1 VAPAQILIVED
12 ESIIA
17 EDIHDSLQNLG
28 YAAAATAS
36 SGEEAIAKAEE
47 IHPNLVLM
55 DIKLEGA
62 MDGVEAARHIRSRF
76 DIPVI
81 YLTAY
86 ADEETLEQ
94 AKTTESYG
102 YILKPFQERELRASV
117 EMALYKHQMESKSRE
132 KERWLA
138 TTLKSIGDAV
148 IATDRKERI
157 TFMNPVAETLTGWKE
172 KDALGKDL
180 TEVFSIEN
188 KQTGIL
194 AESPAAKALRK
205 GDIVGLENHTTLIA
219 KDGTET
225 PILDSAA
232 PIRDEKGSIA
242 GAVLVFRHPSQRQR
256 RKNIGKRA
264 AEEYRAVPG
273 SARARG
279 KMPVVLTEEE
289 IARLKIQPRLKEMYY
304 LKELKRRKR
313 EGARSLRRIEN
324 KIFNASRN
332 NAIIA
337 LLYSSGIKVA
347 ELASLNLADV
357 DLRKREI
364 RAPGKSG
371 SHGYCSVTQETVGA
385 LKSYLEAREAKGNVN
400 DQALFITRAGERIKR
415 RDIQRVLPEY
425 AKEAGINKKVSPQT
439 LRHSIAIH
447 LLDRGMDLRYV
458 QALLRH
464 ASASSTQIYTP
475 EVSNRRLKEELS
487 YHHPDNL

>member
-1 VAPAQILIVED
+1 MAPAQILIVED
-12 ESIIA
+12 ESIVA

-28 YAAAATAS
+28 YIAAATVS

-47 IHPNLVLM
+47 IHPSLVLM

-94 AKTTESYG
+94 AKVTESYG

-132 KERWLA
+132 KERWLG

-180 TEVFSIEN
+180 TEVFTIEN
-188 KQTGIL
+188 KQTGVL
-194 AESPAAKALRK
+194 VESPAAKALRK
-205 GDIVGLENHTTLIA
+205 GDIVDLENHTALIA
-219 KDGTET
+219 KDRTEI

-232 PIRDEKGSIA
+232 PIRDEKGNIA
-242 GAVLVFRHPSQRQR
+242 GAVLVFRHLNQRR
-256 RKNIGKRA
+256 SRKNIGKRA
-264 AEEYRAVPG
+264 AEKYPAVPG
-273 SARARG
+273 SARTRR

-289 IARLKIQPRLKEMYY
+289 IGKLKMQPRLKEMYY

-324 KIFNASRN
+324 KIFNARRN

-347 ELASLNLADV
+347 ELASLNLADI

-364 RAPGKSG
+364 RASEKSG

-385 LKSYLEAREAKGNVN
+385 LKSYLKAREAKGNAN
-400 DQALFITRAGERIKR
+400 DQALFTTRAGERIKR
-415 RDIQRVLPEY
+415 RDIQRIVPGY
-425 AKEAGINKKVSPQT
+425 AKEAGISKRVSPQT

-447 LLDRGMDLRYV
+447 LLDQGMDLRYV
-458 QALLRH
+458 QVFLRH
-464 ASASSTQIYTP
+464 ASASSTQIYTRI
-475 EVSNRRLKEELS
+475 SNRRLKEELS
-487 YHHPDNL
+487 SHHPDNL

>member
-1 VAPAQILIVED
+1 VASAQILIVED
-12 ESIIA
+12 ESIVA

-28 YAAAATAS
+28 YTAAATVS

-47 IHPNLVLM
+47 IHPDLVLM

-62 MDGVEAARHIRSRF
+62 MDGVEAARHIRSHF

-86 ADEETLEQ
+86 ADEETIEQ
-94 AKTTESYG
+94 AKATESYG

-117 EMALYKHQMESKSRE
+117 EMALYKHEMESKSRE
-132 KERWLA
+132 KERWLG

-148 IATDRKERI
+148 IATDIKERI

-180 TEVFSIEN
+180 TEVFTIEN
-188 KQTGIL
+188 KQAGIL
-194 AESPAAKALRK
+194 AESSAAKALRK
-205 GDIVGLENHTTLIA
+205 SDIVGLENHTTLIA
-219 KDGTET
+219 KDRTQI

-232 PIRDEKGSIA
+232 PIRDEKGNIA
-242 GAVLVFRHPSQRQR
+242 GAVLVFRHLNQRQG

-264 AEEYRAVPG
+264 AEKYPAGPG
-273 SARARG
+273 SVRARK

-289 IARLKIQPRLKEMYY
+289 IGRLKMQPRLKEMYY

-357 DLRKREI
+357 DLREREI

-371 SHGYCSVTQETVGA
+371 NHGYCSITRETVGA
-385 LKSYLEAREAKGNVN
+385 LKSYLEARAAKGNAN
-400 DQALFITRAGERIKR
+400 DQALFITRAGERIKG
-415 RDIQRVLPEY
+415 RDIQRIVPGY
-425 AKEAGINKKVSPQT
+425 AKEAGISKRVSPQT

-447 LLDRGMDLRYV
+447 LLDQGMDLRYV
-458 QALLRH
+458 QVFLRH
-464 ASASSTQIYTP
+464 ASASSTQIYTR
-475 EVSNRRLKEELS
+475 VSNKRLKEELS
-487 YHHPDNL
+487 SHHPDNL

>member
-12 ESIIA
+12 ESIVA

-28 YAAAATAS
+28 YTAATVS

-47 IHPNLVLM
+47 IHPSLVLM

-86 ADEETLEQ
+86 ADDGTLERV
-94 AKTTESYG
+94 KTTEPYG

-132 KERWLA
+132 KERWLG

-180 TEVFSIEN
+180 TEVFTIEN
-188 KQTGIL
+188 KQTGVL
-194 AESPAAKALRK
+194 VESPAAKALRK

-219 KDGTET
+219 KNRTEI

-232 PIRDEKGSIA
+232 PIRDEKGNIA
-242 GAVLVFRHPSQRQR
+242 GAVLVFRHLNQRRR
-256 RKNIGKRA
+256 RKNIRKRA
-264 AEEYRAVPG
+264 AEKCRVVSG
-273 SARARG
+273 NARTSR

-289 IARLKIQPRLKEMYY
+289 IGRLKMQPRLKEMYY

-324 KIFNASRN
+324 KIFNARRN

-347 ELASLNLADV
+347 ELASLNLADI
-357 DLRKREI
+357 DLKKREI
-364 RAPGKSG
+364 RTPGKSG
-371 SHGYCSVTQETVGA
+371 SHGYCSVTQETVGV
-385 LKSYLEAREAKGNVN
+385 LKSYLKAREAKGNAN
-400 DQALFITRAGERIKR
+400 GQALFITRTGERIKR
-415 RDIQRVLPEY
+415 RDIQRIVPRY
-425 AKEAGINKKVSPQT
+425 AKEAGISKRVSPQT

-447 LLDRGMDLRYV
+447 LLDQGMDLRYV
-458 QALLRH
+458 QVFLRH
-464 ASASSTQIYTP
+464 ASASSTQIYTR
-475 EVSNRRLKEELS
+475 VSNRRLKEELS
-487 YHHPDNL
+487 SHHPDNL

>member
-1 VAPAQILIVED
+1 MASAQILIVED
-12 ESIIA
+12 ESIVA

-28 YAAAATAS
+28 YTAAATVS

-47 IHPNLVLM
+47 IHPSLVLM

-62 MDGVEAARHIRSRF
+62 MDGVEAARHIRSHF

-86 ADEETLEQ
+86 ADEETIEQ
-94 AKTTESYG
+94 AKATESYG

-117 EMALYKHQMESKSRE
+117 EMALYKHEMESKSRE
-132 KERWLA
+132 KERWLG

-148 IATDRKERI
+148 IATDIKERI

-180 TEVFSIEN
+180 TEVFTIEN
-188 KQTGIL
+188 KQAGIL
-194 AESPAAKALRK
+194 AESSAAKALRK
-205 GDIVGLENHTTLIA
+205 SDIVGLENHTTLIA
-219 KDGTET
+219 KDRTQI

-232 PIRDEKGSIA
+232 PIRDEKGNIA
-242 GAVLVFRHPSQRQR
+242 GAVLVFRHLNQRQG

-264 AEEYRAVPG
+264 AEKYPAGPG
-273 SARARG
+273 SVRARK

-289 IARLKIQPRLKEMYY
+289 IGRLKMQPRLKEMYY

-357 DLRKREI
+357 DLREREI

-371 SHGYCSVTQETVGA
+371 NHGYCSITRETVGA
-385 LKSYLEAREAKGNVN
+385 LKSYLEARAAKGNAN
-400 DQALFITRAGERIKR
+400 DQALFITRAGERIKG
-415 RDIQRVLPEY
+415 RDIQRIVPGY
-425 AKEAGINKKVSPQT
+425 AKEAGISKRVSPQT

-447 LLDRGMDLRYV
+447 LLDQGMDLRYV
-458 QALLRH
+458 QVFLRH
-464 ASASSTQIYTP
+464 ASASSTQIYTR
-475 EVSNRRLKEELS
+475 VSNKRLKEELS
-487 YHHPDNL
+487 SHHPDNL